1 MHKFMN
7 MQALLKYALW
17 GLIVYVAYVGLVY
30 LLARQIIFPRGQIG
44 YSPVQPDSTQG
55 VEKSWLETSFGK
67 IETWF
72 LPPMSASD
80 ARPAPVVIFAHG
92 NAELIDF
99 SPLELKPFTEMGIG
113 VLLVEYPGY
122 GRSDGR
128 PSQNSITKAFTAAYD
143 RLITREDVDP
153 KKIILYGRSI
163 GGGVVCAL
171 AATRPSAAMILVS
184 TFTSIRSFAIRFL
197 FLGFLVRD
205 PFDNLEVVKNY
216 PGPILIVHGRHDEII
231 PYRHGVA
238 LSEAAENEKFIT
250 YDCGHND
257 CPPNWERFWQDI
269 FLFLQEAGI
278 IS

>member
-1 MHKFMN
+1 MPKLMK
-7 MQALLKYALW
+7 MQALLKFVLW
-17 GLIVYVAYVGLVY
+17 GLIVYVAYAGL
-30 LLARQIIFPRGQIG
+30 LFLFARQIIFPRNQIG
-44 YSPVQPDSTQG
+44 YPPAQPENAQK
-55 VEKSWLETSFGK
+55 VEKRWLNTRFGK

-72 LPPMSASD
+72 LPPLSGPS
-80 ARPAPVVIFAHG
+80 ARPAPAVIFAHG

-99 SPLELKPFTEMGIG
+99 SPRELKPFTEVGIG

-128 PSQNSITKAFTAAYD
+128 PSQKSITEAFTAAYD
-143 RLITREDVDP
+143 MLIARGDVDP
-153 KKIILYGRSI
+153 QKIILYGRSV

-171 AATRPSAAMILVS
+171 AAARPSAAMILVS
-184 TFTSIRSFAIRFL
+184 TFTSIRSFAVRFL
-197 FLGFLVRD
+197 IPGFLVRD
-205 PFDNLEVVKNY
+205 PFNNLEVVKNY
-216 PGPILIVHGRHDEII
+216 SGPILIMHGRHDEII
-231 PYRHGVA
+231 PFRHGLA
-238 LSEAAENEKFIT
+238 LSKAAENEKFIT

>member
-1 MHKFMN
+1 MQHLMN
-7 MQALLKYALW
+7 MQALLKFVLW

-30 LLARQIIFPRGQIG
+30 LLARQIIFPRSQIG
-44 YSPVQPDSTQG
+44 YSPVQPDSAQQ
-55 VEKSWLETSFGK
+55 VEKRWIETSFGK
-67 IETWF
+67 VETWF
-72 LPPMSASD
+72 LPPISASH
-80 ARPAPVVIFAHG
+80 ARPVPAVIFAHG

-128 PSQNSITKAFTAAYD
+128 PSQKSITEAFTAAYD
-143 RLITREDVDP
+143 MLIAREDVDP
-153 KKIILYGRSI
+153 EKIILYGRSI

-184 TFTSIRSFAIRFL
+184 TFTSIRSFAVRFL
-197 FLGFLVRD
+197 VPGFLVQD

-231 PYRHGVA
+231 PFRHGVA
-238 LSEAAENEKFIT
+238 LSKAAENEKFIT

-257 CPPNWERFWQDI
+257 CPPNWARFWQDI

-278 IS
+278 TS

>member
-1 MHKFMN
+1 MK
-7 MQALLKYALW
+7 MQALLKFILW
-17 GLIVYVAYVGLVY
+17 GLIVYVAYVGLVF
-30 LLARQIIFPRGQIG
+30 LMARQIIFPRSHIG
-44 YSPVQPDSTQG
+44 YPPVQPDNAQQ
-55 VEKSWLETSFGK
+55 VEKNWLETSSGK

-72 LPPMSASD
+72 LPPRSGPS
-80 ARPAPVVIFAHG
+80 ARPAPAVIFAHG

-99 SPLELKPFTEMGIG
+99 SPGELKPFTEVGIG

-128 PSQNSITKAFTAAYD
+128 PSQKSITEAFTAAYD
-143 RLITREDVDP
+143 MLVAREDVDP
-153 KKIILYGRSI
+153 QKIILYGRSI

-184 TFTSIRSFAIRFL
+184 TFTSIRSFSVRFL
-197 FLGFLVRD
+197 VPGFLVRD
-205 PFDNLEVVKNY
+205 PFDNLKVVQNY
-216 PGPILIVHGRHDEII
+216 SNPILIMHGRYDEII
-231 PYRHGVA
+231 PFRHSVA
-238 LSEAAENEKFIT
+238 LSKAAENQKFIP

-269 FLFLQEAGI
+269 FLFLQAAGI